1 MSSGRELL
9 YTIFDRREESGR
21 CRGHMRVTVPRMNC
35 ANGTVPELINHL
47 STPPTTQ
54 RQARQ
59 ARARLDLALRLRA
72 RSWMRHMYRQGNT
85 HVRLR

>member
-1 MSSGRELL
+1 MSGRELL
-9 YTIFDRREESGR
+9 YTIFDRHEEAGR
-21 CRGHMRVTVPRMNC
+21 CHGHMRVTVPRMNC
-35 ANGTVPELINHL
+35 ANGTVPELINKL

-72 RSWMRHMYRQGNT
+72 RSWMWHMYRQGIT
-85 HVRLR
+85 GVRLP